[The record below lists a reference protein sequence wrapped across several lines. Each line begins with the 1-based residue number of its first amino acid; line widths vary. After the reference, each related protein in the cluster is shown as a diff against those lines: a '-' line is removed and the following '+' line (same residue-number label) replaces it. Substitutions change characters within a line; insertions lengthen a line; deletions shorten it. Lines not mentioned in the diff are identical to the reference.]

1 MVPQSCAWLHKSSL
15 NVSTCVNQVNGIET
29 LSMLYH
35 YASSFA
41 SDAAVG
47 MMVKPPTKVART
59 HGMLA
64 HLEERHHVSSGLVVG
79 AWAPR
84 C

>member
-1 MVPQSCAWLHKSSL
+1 
-15 NVSTCVNQVNGIET
+15 
-29 LSMLYH
+29 MLYH

-64 HLEERHHVSSGLVVG
+64 HLEERHHVSSSLVVG